1 MPLVGYTAQK
11 WAIGLKFLPC
21 PERTGSLPDWLSVTS
36 ITSGLGLEIDTRGY
50 RLQPTYIQRTI
61 FFYHISVIA
70 SLGFARILQ
79 LNTLPQAWPE
89 LRPQPS
95 TCVFQNYTIHIHRL
109 ASIWILSHV

>member
-1 MPLVGYTAQK
+1 MLLVGYTALK

-21 PERTGSLPDWLSVTS
+21 PERTDSLPDWLSVTS

-50 RLQPTYIQRTI
+50 RFQPTYIQRTI

-70 SLGFARILQ
+70 SLGFARMLQ

-89 LRPQPS
+89 LRPQTS
-95 TCVFQNYTIHIHRL
+95 TCVHQNYTIHIHRL
-109 ASIWILSHV
+109 ARIWILSHM